1 MHIEKYLKIQNYI
14 DYFKYLQNR
23 RYRRS
28 YAQVGEDL
36 IIDYACKEL
45 GIGKPSYLD
54 IGAYDPTYSNNTYF
68 FYLAGGH
75 GVCIEP
81 NPDMFRLIQKKRS
94 KDIGLNVGI
103 SPVANT
109 SADYYV
115 MTSPFLNTF
124 SKEEADE
131 TVANKE
137 LKTKQKIEKVLHIPL
152 VTINSI
158 METYFPHGVD
168 ILSVDTESYDLD
180 ILRSLDF
187 KRFRPK
193 IICVE
198 TLRYDANGDLQK
210 SPNINDYLIAQG
222 YSLYADTRVN
232 SIFVERE
239 L

>member
-1 MHIEKYLKIQNYI
+1 MFTKYLKIKNYV
-14 DYFKYLQNR
+14 DYFTYLQNR
-23 RYRRS
+23 RFRRS

-45 GIGKPSYLD
+45 GIQKPSYLD
-54 IGAYDPTYSNNTYF
+54 IGTYDPTYSNNTYF

-81 NPDMFRLIQKKRS
+81 NPDMFRLIKKKRS
-94 KDIGLNVGI
+94 KDISLNVGV

-109 SADYYV
+109 NADYYV
-115 MTSPFLNTF
+115 MTSKFLNTF

-131 TVANKE
+131 AVANKK
-137 LKTKQKIEKVLHIPL
+137 LKTRQKIEKVLRVPL

-158 METYFPHGVD
+158 METYFPTGVD
-168 ILSVDTESYDLD
+168 ILSIDTEGYDEE

-187 KRFRPK
+187 KKYHPR

-198 TLRYDANGDLQK
+198 TLRYDMNSVPQK
-210 SPNINDYLIAQG
+210 SQDINAYLIAQG
-222 YSLYADTRVN
+222 YSFYADTRVN
-232 SIFVERE
+232 SIFVERK